1 MEVGY
6 REFRFIDTDCS
17 LGLFV
22 YGILGFVLVR
32 KCQMVVQ
39 FWRCYVK
46 KVVGCGE
53 GEQEVLVYIRGKNEG
68 IFLF

>member
-32 KCQMVVQ
+32 KC
-39 FWRCYVK
+39 
-46 KVVGCGE
+46 
-53 GEQEVLVYIRGKNEG
+53 
-68 IFLF
+68 